1 MFFCW
6 YPMFETNLILHQ
18 PSINIYIYIHIYIFI
33 CIYSYI
39 HTTMDIT
46 CISNIIHGTLILLP
60 RFQASNT
67 WPSKCQSMSWP
78 FVNGCRSR
86 VARGVQR
93 SPVNGVMKHG
103 WLGNSYQEWRLL
115 GKSSNFEWWIFQ
127 FGHVLSSGGYGDI

>member
-1 MFFCW
+1 
-6 YPMFETNLILHQ
+6 MFETNLILHQ
-18 PSINIYIYIHIYIFI
+18 PSIYIYMYMYTHLHIYM
-33 CIYSYI
+33 YI
-39 HTTMDIT
+39 QLHTYNYGYHMYLHF
-46 CISNIIHGTLILLP
+46 IHGTLIVLP

-86 VARGVQR
+86 VARGGQR

-115 GKSSNFEWWIFQ
+115 GKSSNFKWWIFQ